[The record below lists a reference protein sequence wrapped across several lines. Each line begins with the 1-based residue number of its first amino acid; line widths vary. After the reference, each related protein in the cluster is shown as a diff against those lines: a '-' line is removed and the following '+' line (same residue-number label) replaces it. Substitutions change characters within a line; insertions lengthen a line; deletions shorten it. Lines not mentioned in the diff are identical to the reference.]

1 MSNEHK
7 DGGSFKSRFSRFSR
21 VRWKVL
27 RPLLKTDERE
37 LIIQTHTRAKLTHS
51 PEENIMKKAWIYGA
65 IGVLAV
71 SAAGYGAYAQSKKY
85 TIVTVV
91 KITGINW
98 FNRMETGVKKFA
110 TDTGHLATQTGPST
124 ADAAQQVAVIED
136 LIAKKPDAIAVVPF
150 SPETLEP
157 VLKKA
162 MARGIKVITH
172 EADNQTNTLYDIEA
186 FDNVA
191 FGGNLNARLVKCMG
205 GTGKWAVFVGSL
217 TSKTH
222 NQWADGG
229 IANAK
234 KSKGLNLVESK
245 QETYDDADKA
255 YARAKEIIRKHPDIK
270 GFQGSASTD
279 VAGIGRAVEEA
290 GLEGK
295 TCVFGTSLPSI
306 AGKYLDSGAVDG
318 IGFWDP
324 ADAGYVMNKVAQMV
338 LEGKKITN
346 GMNLGVKGYEK
357 VTVTKGKGSAQI
369 IKGKAFVD
377 VDKANYKNFPF

>member
-1 MSNEHK
+1 MNRK
-7 DGGSFKSRFSRFSR
+7 TWTFSA
-21 VRWKVL
+21 L
-27 RPLLKTDERE
+27 GLL
-37 LIIQTHTRAKLTHS
+37 LL
-51 PEENIMKKAWIYGA
+51 GA
-65 IGVLAV
+65 GLH
-71 SAAGYGAYAQSKKY
+71 GADAQNKKY

-98 FNRMETGVKKFA
+98 FNRMEEGVKKYA
-110 TDTGHLATQTGPST
+110 KDSGNTATQTGPST
-124 ADAAQQVAVIED
+124 ADAAQQAAIIED

-162 MARGIKVITH
+162 MARGITVITH

-191 FGGNLNARLVKCMG
+191 FGANLNARLAKCMG
-205 GTGKWAVFVGSL
+205 GSGKWAVFVGSL

-234 KSKGLNLVESK
+234 KNAGMTLVDGK
-245 QETYDDADKA
+245 QETADDADQA
-255 YARAKEIIRKHPDIK
+255 YQKAKELIRKHPDIK

-279 VAGIGRAVEEA
+279 VAGIGRAIEEA
-290 GLEGK
+290 GLENK
-295 TCVFGTSLPSI
+295 TCVYGTSLPSI
-306 AGKYLDSGAVDG
+306 AGKYMDSGAVDG

-324 ADAGYVMNKVAQMV
+324 ADAGYVMNKVAQLV
-338 LEGKKITN
+338 LQGKKITN
-346 GMNLGVKGYEK
+346 GMDLGVKGYNK
-357 VTVTKGKGSAQI
+357 VSVTKGKG
-369 IKGKAFVD
+369 KGMIVRGNAFVD
-377 VDKANYKNFPF
+377 VDKANYKSYPF

>member
-1 MSNEHK
+1 MNS
-7 DGGSFKSRFSRFSR
+7 
-21 VRWKVL
+21 KVWMYSTL
-27 RPLLKTDERE
+27 GLLT
-37 LIIQTHTRAKLTHS
+37 L
-51 PEENIMKKAWIYGA
+51 
-65 IGVLAV
+65 
-71 SAAGYGAYAQSKKY
+71 SAGMYSVQAQGKKY

-98 FNRMETGVKKFA
+98 FNRMEEGVKKYA
-110 TDTGHLATQTGPST
+110 KDTGNKATQTGPST
-124 ADAAQQVAVIED
+124 ADAAQQAAIIED

-191 FGGNLNARLVKCMG
+191 FGANLNARLAKCMG
-205 GTGKWAVFVGSL
+205 GSGKWAVFVGSL

-234 KSKGLNLVESK
+234 KNAGMTLVEGK
-245 QETYDDADKA
+245 QETADDADQA
-255 YARAKEIIRKHPDIK
+255 YQKAKELIRKYPDIK

-295 TCVFGTSLPSI
+295 TCVYGTSLPSI
-306 AGKYLDSGAVDG
+306 AGKYMDSGAVDG

-324 ADAGYVMNKVAQMV
+324 ADAGYIMNKVAQLV
-338 LEGKKITN
+338 LQGKKITN
-346 GMNLGVKGYEK
+346 GMDLGIKGYNK
-357 VTVTKGKGSAQI
+357 VSVTKGKGAGMI
-369 IKGKAFVD
+369 VRGNAFVD
-377 VDKANYKNFPF
+377 VDKGNYKTYNF

>member
-1 MSNEHK
+1 
-7 DGGSFKSRFSRFSR
+7 
-21 VRWKVL
+21 
-27 RPLLKTDERE
+27 
-37 LIIQTHTRAKLTHS
+37 
-51 PEENIMKKAWIYGA
+51 MKKTWIYGS
-65 IGVLAV
+65 IGLLAL
-71 SAAGYGAYAQSKKY
+71 SAGYGAYAQGKKY
-85 TIVTVV
+85 TIDTVV

-98 FNRMETGVKKFA
+98 FNRMEEGVKKFA
-110 TDTGHLATQTGPST
+110 KDTGNNATQTGPST
-124 ADAAQQVAVIED
+124 ADAAQQAAIIED

-162 MARGIKVITH
+162 MQRGIKVITH
-172 EADNQTNTLYDIEA
+172 EADNQVNTLYDIEA

-191 FGGNLNARLVKCMG
+191 FGARLNERLAKCMG
-205 GTGKWAVFVGSL
+205 GQGKWTVFVGSL

-234 KSKGLNLVESK
+234 KYKGMQLVDAK
-245 QETYDDADKA
+245 QETADDADKA
-255 YARAKEIIRKHPDIK
+255 YQFTKEILRKYPDIK

-279 VAGIGRAVEEA
+279 VAGIGRAIEEA
-290 GLEGK
+290 GLQNK

-306 AGKYLDSGAVDG
+306 AGKYMDSGAVDG

-338 LEGKKITN
+338 LDGKKITN

-357 VTVTKGKGSAQI
+357 VSVTKGKGAGSI
-369 IKGKAFVD
+369 IRGNAFVD
-377 VDKANYKNFPF
+377 VDKSNYKNYPF

>member
-1 MSNEHK
+1 MNRRTWMYSTL
-7 DGGSFKSRFSRFSR
+7 G
-21 VRWKVL
+21 
-27 RPLLKTDERE
+27 LLT
-37 LIIQTHTRAKLTHS
+37 LSA
-51 PEENIMKKAWIYGA
+51 
-65 IGVLAV
+65 GVYSV
-71 SAAGYGAYAQSKKY
+71 QAQGKKY

-98 FNRMETGVKKFA
+98 FNRMEEGVRKYAK
-110 TDTGHLATQTGPST
+110 DTGNNATQTGPST
-124 ADAAQQVAVIED
+124 ADAAQQAAIIED

-172 EADNQTNTLYDIEA
+172 EADNQMNTLDDIEA

-191 FGGNLNARLVKCMG
+191 FGANLNVRLAKCMG
-205 GTGKWAVFVGSL
+205 GSGKWAVFVGSL

-234 KSKGLNLVESK
+234 KNPGMKLVESK
-245 QETYDDADKA
+245 QETADDADQA
-255 YARAKEIIRKHPDIK
+255 YQKAKELIRKYPDIK

-295 TCVFGTSLPSI
+295 TCVYGTSLPSI

-324 ADAGYVMNKVAQMV
+324 ADAGYIMNKVAQLV
-338 LEGKKITN
+338 LQGKKITS
-346 GMNLGVKGYEK
+346 GMDLGVKGYNK
-357 VTVTKGKGSAQI
+357 VSVTKGKGAGMI
-369 IKGKAFVD
+369 IRGNAFVD
-377 VDKANYKNFPF
+377 VDKANYKTYNF

>member
-1 MSNEHK
+1 MNRKTWMYSTL
-7 DGGSFKSRFSRFSR
+7 G
-21 VRWKVL
+21 
-27 RPLLKTDERE
+27 LLT
-37 LIIQTHTRAKLTHS
+37 LSA
-51 PEENIMKKAWIYGA
+51 
-65 IGVLAV
+65 GVYSV
-71 SAAGYGAYAQSKKY
+71 QAQGKKY

-98 FNRMETGVKKFA
+98 FNRMEEGVKKYA
-110 TDTGHLATQTGPST
+110 KDTGNKATQTGPST
-124 ADAAQQVAVIED
+124 ADAAQQAAIIED

-172 EADNQTNTLYDIEA
+172 EADNQVNTLYDIEA

-191 FGGNLNARLVKCMG
+191 FGANLNVRLAKCMG
-205 GTGKWAVFVGSL
+205 GSGKWAVFVGSL

-234 KSKGLNLVESK
+234 KNAGMTLVESK
-245 QETYDDADKA
+245 QETADDADQA
-255 YARAKEIIRKHPDIK
+255 YQKAKELIRKYPDIK

-295 TCVFGTSLPSI
+295 TCVYGTSLPSI

-324 ADAGYVMNKVAQMV
+324 ADAGYVMNKVAQLV
-338 LEGKKITN
+338 LQGKKITD
-346 GMNLGVKGYEK
+346 GMDLGVKGYNK
-357 VTVTKGKGSAQI
+357 VSVTKGKGAGMI
-369 IKGKAFVD
+369 IRGNAFVD
-377 VDKANYKNFPF
+377 VDKGNYKTYNF

>member
-1 MSNEHK
+1 MNKKSWTYSAL
-7 DGGSFKSRFSRFSR
+7 GLLVLGST
-21 VRWKVL
+21 L
-27 RPLLKTDERE
+27 
-37 LIIQTHTRAKLTHS
+37 H
-51 PEENIMKKAWIYGA
+51 GA
-65 IGVLAV
+65 Q
-71 SAAGYGAYAQSKKY
+71 AQSKKY

-98 FNRMETGVKKFA
+98 FNRMETGVKKYA
-110 TDTGHLATQTGPST
+110 KDSGNAATQTGPST
-124 ADAAQQVAVIED
+124 ADAAQQAAIIED

-191 FGGNLNARLVKCMG
+191 FGANLNSRLAKCMG
-205 GTGKWAVFVGSL
+205 AKGKWAVFVGSL

-234 KSKGLNLVESK
+234 KNPGMTLVESK
-245 QETYDDADKA
+245 QETADDADQA
-255 YARAKEIIRKHPDIK
+255 YQKAKELIRKYPDIK

-295 TCVFGTSLPSI
+295 TCVYGTSLPSI

-324 ADAGYVMNKVAQMV
+324 ADAGYVMNKVAQLV
-338 LEGKKITN
+338 LQGKKITN
-346 GMNLGVKGYEK
+346 GMDLGVKGYNK
-357 VTVTKGKGSAQI
+357 VSVTKGKGAGMI
-369 IKGKAFVD
+369 VRGNAFVD
-377 VDKANYKNFPF
+377 VDKGNYKNYPF

>member
-1 MSNEHK
+1 MK
-7 DGGSFKSRFSRFSR
+7 RTWMFGTLG
-21 VRWKVL
+21 
-27 RPLLKTDERE
+27 LL
-37 LIIQTHTRAKLTHS
+37 LV
-51 PEENIMKKAWIYGA
+51 GA
-65 IGVLAV
+65 AV
-71 SAAGYGAYAQSKKY
+71 TGAQAQNKKY

-98 FNRMETGVKKFA
+98 FNRMETGVKKYA
-110 TDTGHLATQTGPST
+110 KDTGNAATQTGPST
-124 ADAAQQVAVIED
+124 ADAAQQAAIIED

-191 FGGNLNARLVKCMG
+191 FGANLNARLAKCMG
-205 GTGKWAVFVGSL
+205 GSGKWAVFVGSL

-234 KSKGLNLVESK
+234 KNAGMTLVESK
-245 QETYDDADKA
+245 QETADDADQA
-255 YARAKEIIRKHPDIK
+255 YQKAKELIRKYPDLK

-279 VAGIGRAVEEA
+279 VAGIGRAIEEA

-295 TCVFGTSLPSI
+295 TCVYGTSLPSI

-324 ADAGYVMNKVAQMV
+324 ADAGYIMNKVAQLV
-338 LEGKKITN
+338 LEGKKITT
-346 GMNLGVKGYEK
+346 GMDLGVKGYNK
-357 VTVTKGKGSAQI
+357 VTVSKGRGNAQI
-369 IKGKAFVD
+369 IRGNAFVD
-377 VDKANYKNFPF
+377 VDKGNYKNYPF

>member
-1 MSNEHK
+1 MNRK
-7 DGGSFKSRFSRFSR
+7 TWMYGTLG
-21 VRWKVL
+21 
-27 RPLLKTDERE
+27 LLT
-37 LIIQTHTRAKLTHS
+37 LSTGF
-51 PEENIMKKAWIYGA
+51 YG
-65 IGVLAV
+65 VQ
-71 SAAGYGAYAQSKKY
+71 AQGKKY

-98 FNRMETGVKKFA
+98 FNRMEEGVRRYAK
-110 TDTGHLATQTGPST
+110 DTGNSATQTGPST
-124 ADAAQQVAVIED
+124 ADAAQQAAIIED

-172 EADNQTNTLYDIEA
+172 EADNQVNTLYDIEA

-191 FGGNLNARLVKCMG
+191 FGANLNARLAKCMG
-205 GTGKWAVFVGSL
+205 GSGKWAVFVGSL

-234 KSKGLNLVESK
+234 KNPGMTLVESK
-245 QETYDDADKA
+245 QETADDADQA
-255 YARAKEIIRKHPDIK
+255 YQKAKELIRKYPDIK

-295 TCVFGTSLPSI
+295 TCVYGTSLPSI
-306 AGKYLDSGAVDG
+306 AGKYMDSGAVDG

-324 ADAGYVMNKVAQMV
+324 ADAGYIMNKVAQLV
-338 LEGKKITN
+338 LQGKKITN
-346 GMNLGVKGYEK
+346 GMDLGIKGYNK
-357 VTVTKGKGSAQI
+357 VSVTKGKGAGMI
-369 IKGKAFVD
+369 IRGNAFVD
-377 VDKANYKNFPF
+377 VDKGNYKTYNF

>member
-1 MSNEHK
+1 MNRKTWMYSTL
-7 DGGSFKSRFSRFSR
+7 G
-21 VRWKVL
+21 
-27 RPLLKTDERE
+27 LLT
-37 LIIQTHTRAKLTHS
+37 LSA
-51 PEENIMKKAWIYGA
+51 
-65 IGVLAV
+65 GVYSV
-71 SAAGYGAYAQSKKY
+71 QAQGKKY

-98 FNRMETGVKKFA
+98 FNRMEEGVKKYA
-110 TDTGHLATQTGPST
+110 KDTGNKATQTGPST
-124 ADAAQQVAVIED
+124 ADAAQQAAIIED

-172 EADNQTNTLYDIEA
+172 EADNQMNTLYDIEA

-191 FGGNLNARLVKCMG
+191 FGANLNVRLAKCMG
-205 GTGKWAVFVGSL
+205 GSGKWAVFVGSL

-234 KSKGLNLVESK
+234 KNAGMTLVESK
-245 QETYDDADKA
+245 QETADDADQA
-255 YARAKEIIRKHPDIK
+255 YQKAKELIRKYPDIK

-295 TCVFGTSLPSI
+295 TCVYGTSLPSI

-324 ADAGYVMNKVAQMV
+324 ADAGYVMNKVAQLV
-338 LEGKKITN
+338 LQGKKITD
-346 GMNLGVKGYEK
+346 GMDLGVKGYNK
-357 VTVTKGKGSAQI
+357 VSVTKGKGAGMI
-369 IKGKAFVD
+369 VRGNAFVD
-377 VDKANYKNFPF
+377 VDKGNYKTYNF

>member
-1 MSNEHK
+1 MNRKTWMYSTL
-7 DGGSFKSRFSRFSR
+7 G
-21 VRWKVL
+21 
-27 RPLLKTDERE
+27 LLT
-37 LIIQTHTRAKLTHS
+37 L
-51 PEENIMKKAWIYGA
+51 
-65 IGVLAV
+65 
-71 SAAGYGAYAQSKKY
+71 SAGMYSVQAQGKKY

-98 FNRMETGVKKFA
+98 FNRMEEGVKKYA
-110 TDTGHLATQTGPST
+110 KDTGNTATQTGPST
-124 ADAAQQVAVIED
+124 ADAAQQAAIIED

-172 EADNQTNTLYDIEA
+172 EADNQMNTLYDIEA

-191 FGGNLNARLVKCMG
+191 FGANLNVRLAKCMG
-205 GTGKWAVFVGSL
+205 GSGKWAVFVGSL

-234 KSKGLNLVESK
+234 KNPGMTLVESK
-245 QETYDDADKA
+245 QETADDADQA
-255 YARAKEIIRKHPDIK
+255 YQKAKELIRKYPDIK

-295 TCVFGTSLPSI
+295 TCVYGTSLPSI

-324 ADAGYVMNKVAQMV
+324 ADAGYVMNKVAQLV
-338 LEGKKITN
+338 LQGKKITD
-346 GMNLGVKGYEK
+346 GMDLGVKGYNK
-357 VTVTKGKGSAQI
+357 VSVTKGKGAGMI
-369 IKGKAFVD
+369 VRGNAFVD
-377 VDKANYKNFPF
+377 VDKGNYKTYNF

>member
-1 MSNEHK
+1 MNRRTWMYSTL
-7 DGGSFKSRFSRFSR
+7 G
-21 VRWKVL
+21 
-27 RPLLKTDERE
+27 LLT
-37 LIIQTHTRAKLTHS
+37 LSAGL
-51 PEENIMKKAWIYGA
+51 YG
-65 IGVLAV
+65 VQ
-71 SAAGYGAYAQSKKY
+71 AQGRKY

-98 FNRMETGVKKFA
+98 FNRMEEGVKKYA
-110 TDTGHLATQTGPST
+110 KDTGNTATQTGPST
-124 ADAAQQVAVIED
+124 ADAAQQAAIIED

-172 EADNQTNTLYDIEA
+172 EADNQMNTLYDIEA

-191 FGGNLNARLVKCMG
+191 FGANLNVRLAKCMG
-205 GTGKWAVFVGSL
+205 GSGKWAVFVGSL

-234 KSKGLNLVESK
+234 KNPGMTLVESK
-245 QETYDDADKA
+245 QETADDADQA
-255 YARAKEIIRKHPDIK
+255 YQKAKELIRKYPDIK

-295 TCVFGTSLPSI
+295 TCVYGTSLPSI
-306 AGKYLDSGAVDG
+306 AGKYLDTGAVDG

-324 ADAGYVMNKVAQMV
+324 ADAGYIMNKVAQLV
-338 LEGKKITN
+338 LQGKTITN
-346 GMNLGVKGYEK
+346 GMDLGVKGYNK
-357 VTVTKGKGSAQI
+357 VSVTKGKGAGMI
-369 IKGKAFVD
+369 IRGNAFVD
-377 VDKANYKNFPF
+377 VDKGNYKTYNF

>member
-1 MSNEHK
+1 
-7 DGGSFKSRFSRFSR
+7 
-21 VRWKVL
+21 
-27 RPLLKTDERE
+27 
-37 LIIQTHTRAKLTHS
+37 
-51 PEENIMKKAWIYGA
+51 MKRTWIYGTLGLLVVGA
-65 IGVLAV
+65 AV
-71 SAAGYGAYAQSKKY
+71 TGAQAQNKKY

-98 FNRMETGVKKFA
+98 FNRMETGVKKYA
-110 TDTGHLATQTGPST
+110 KDTGNAATQTGPST
-124 ADAAQQVAVIED
+124 ADAAQQAAIIED

-162 MARGIKVITH
+162 MSRGIKVITH

-191 FGGNLNARLVKCMG
+191 FGANLNARLAKCMG
-205 GTGKWAVFVGSL
+205 GSGKWAVFVGSL

-229 IANAK
+229 IAGAK
-234 KSKGLNLVESK
+234 KNAGMTLVESK
-245 QETYDDADKA
+245 QETADDADQA
-255 YARAKEIIRKHPDIK
+255 YQKAKELIRKYPDIK

-279 VAGIGRAVEEA
+279 VAGIGRAIEEA

-295 TCVFGTSLPSI
+295 TCVYGTSLPSI

-338 LEGKKITN
+338 LEGKKITT
-346 GMNLGVKGYEK
+346 GMDLGVKGYNK
-357 VTVTKGKGSAQI
+357 VTVSKGRGSAQI
-369 IKGKAFVD
+369 IRGNAFVD
-377 VDKANYKNFPF
+377 VDKGNYKNYPF

>member
-1 MSNEHK
+1 MNRKTWMYSTL
-7 DGGSFKSRFSRFSR
+7 G
-21 VRWKVL
+21 
-27 RPLLKTDERE
+27 LLT
-37 LIIQTHTRAKLTHS
+37 L
-51 PEENIMKKAWIYGA
+51 
-65 IGVLAV
+65 
-71 SAAGYGAYAQSKKY
+71 SAGMYSVQAQGKKY

-98 FNRMETGVKKFA
+98 FNRMEEGVKKYA
-110 TDTGHLATQTGPST
+110 KDTGNKATQTGPST
-124 ADAAQQVAVIED
+124 ADAAQQAAIIED

-172 EADNQTNTLYDIEA
+172 EADNQMNTLYDIEA

-191 FGGNLNARLVKCMG
+191 FGANLNVRLAKCMG
-205 GTGKWAVFVGSL
+205 GSGKWAVFVGSL

-229 IANAK
+229 IANARK
-234 KSKGLNLVESK
+234 NAGMTLVESK
-245 QETYDDADKA
+245 QETADDADQA
-255 YARAKEIIRKHPDIK
+255 YQKAKELIRKYPDIK

-295 TCVFGTSLPSI
+295 TCVYGTSLPSI

-324 ADAGYVMNKVAQMV
+324 ADAGYVMNKVAQLV
-338 LEGKKITN
+338 LQGKKITD
-346 GMNLGVKGYEK
+346 GMDLGVKGYNK
-357 VTVTKGKGSAQI
+357 VSVTKGKGAGMI
-369 IKGKAFVD
+369 VRGNAFVD
-377 VDKANYKNFPF
+377 VDKGNYKTYNF

>member
-1 MSNEHK
+1 MNRKTWMYSTL
-7 DGGSFKSRFSRFSR
+7 G
-21 VRWKVL
+21 
-27 RPLLKTDERE
+27 LLT
-37 LIIQTHTRAKLTHS
+37 LSA
-51 PEENIMKKAWIYGA
+51 
-65 IGVLAV
+65 GVYSV
-71 SAAGYGAYAQSKKY
+71 QAQGKKY

-98 FNRMETGVKKFA
+98 FNRMEEGVKKYA
-110 TDTGHLATQTGPST
+110 KDTGNKATQTGPST
-124 ADAAQQVAVIED
+124 ADAAQQAAIIED

-172 EADNQTNTLYDIEA
+172 EADNQMNTLYDIEA

-191 FGGNLNARLVKCMG
+191 FGANLNVRLAKCMG
-205 GTGKWAVFVGSL
+205 GSGKWAVFVGSL

-234 KSKGLNLVESK
+234 KNAGMTLVESK
-245 QETYDDADKA
+245 QETADDADQA
-255 YARAKEIIRKHPDIK
+255 YQKAKELIRKYPDIK

-295 TCVFGTSLPSI
+295 TCVYGTSLPSI

-324 ADAGYVMNKVAQMV
+324 ADAGYVMNKVAQLV
-338 LEGKKITN
+338 LQGKKITN
-346 GMNLGVKGYEK
+346 GMDLGVKGYNK
-357 VTVTKGKGSAQI
+357 VSVTKGKGAGMI
-369 IKGKAFVD
+369 VRGNAFVD
-377 VDKANYKNFPF
+377 VDKGNYKTYNF